1 MYSSAR
7 PGGSYHHPPVWRP
20 LSLAAV
26 LEEVVREV
34 FGEPIILQELLSS
47 RMVTVTAVKD
57 IKRTVILGSPEEENY
72 IISVTL
78 LYLIMNLLHII
89 HIIFHF
95 QFDTIAFVILP
106 AFELLIPV
114 LLSESL

>member
-72 IISVTL
+72 IISVTV
-78 LYLIMNLLHII
+78 LYLIISNLLHII

-95 QFDTIAFVILP
+95 QFDTVALVILP
-106 AFELLIPV
+106 AFELLVPV
-114 LLSESL
+114 FLS